1 MNYKTII
8 TNDKTTSQLIIA
20 EKEAFGDSSYYLYD
34 EIDLP
39 VVGRKYF
46 VYMSD
51 YVGPNSCCNDC
62 NEILKWTSEEEYINE
77 GMGGNSNNTIKRF
90 HGWRGTNDD
99 ISFHALGV
107 RVCTKANT
115 KDFFKTTHFF
125 IEFGPDLVIGQE

>member
-20 EKEAFGDSSYYLYD
+20 EKEAFGDNSYYLYD

-46 VYMSD
+46 VYMSV
-51 YVGPNSCCNDC
+51 YVGPNSCHKEC
-62 NEILKWTSEEEYINE
+62 NEILKWTSEVEYINE

-107 RVCTKANT
+107 RVCTKANI
-115 KDFFKTTHFF
+115 KDFLKTTHFF
-125 IEFGPDLVIGQE
+125 IEFGPDLVTSQE